1 MQQVTFAEVGG
12 PEVLQLTALEL
23 APVGPNEVRVKIQ
36 AIGVNRFEALYR
48 RNFYVIPPQ
57 LPAAMGVEG
66 VGIIV
71 EKGEQVE
78 DFAVGER
85 VSILPTQ
92 APIVGTGVYATHAN
106 VPVSAIVKSISGTSD
121 VEEASIWMAALQAY
135 NLLSKVAVGPGDA
148 VVVTA
153 GTSSVGTALIQ
164 IARDMGAT
172 VFATTRKSFRKQ
184 ELLDLGAH
192 RAIATDEEVLSE
204 VVKKATAGVGV
215 KLVLDT
221 VGGELLKQCVA
232 SLAERGSVFSY
243 GAQTSPDITAA
254 RVDVPLVALDRR
266 SLTFVD
272 LFELVD
278 VPERFAAAKDY
289 IRNATARGVLK
300 LRIDST
306 FKLED
311 VQEAHRRMEEGP
323 LNGKIVITNT

>member
-1 MQQVTFAEVGG
+1 MQQVTFTEIGG
-12 PEVLQLTALEL
+12 PEVLQLKALEL
-23 APVGPNEVRVKIQ
+23 PPVGPSEVRVKIH

-57 LPAAMGVEG
+57 LPAVMGVEG
-66 VGIIV
+66 VGTII
-71 EKGEQVE
+71 ELGAQVE
-78 DFAVGER
+78 DYSVGDR

-92 APIVGTGVYATHAN
+92 APIVGSGIYATHAN
-106 VPVSAIVKSISGTSD
+106 VPMSAIVKSISGTSD
-121 VEEASIWMAALQAY
+121 VEEASIWMVALQAY
-135 NLLSKVAVGPGDA
+135 NLLTKVAVGPGDS

-172 VFATTRKSFRKQ
+172 VFATTRAGSRKQ

-204 VVKKATAGVGV
+204 VVKNATGGIGV

-221 VGGELLKQCVA
+221 VGGELLTQCVA
-232 SLAERGSVFSY
+232 CLAERGSVFSY

-254 RVDVPLVALDRR
+254 RIDVPLVALDRR

-272 LFELVD
+272 LFELIE
-278 VPERFAAAKDY
+278 VPERFTAAKEY
-289 IRNATARGVLK
+289 IRGAVARGVLK

-311 VQEAHRRMEEGP
+311 VQEAHRRMEDGQ
-323 LNGKIVITNT
+323 LSGKVVMTTA